1 MKVRELINRLK
12 EFNEEAEIAIQYY
25 NPDSLCQQELPASND
40 RDIYDDEDED
50 GPRTD
55 RVIFDI
61 WTFSY

>member
-1 MKVRELINRLK
+1 MTVKELINRLK
-12 EFNEEAEIAIQYY
+12 EFNEEAEIVIQYY

-50 GPRTD
+50 GPRID